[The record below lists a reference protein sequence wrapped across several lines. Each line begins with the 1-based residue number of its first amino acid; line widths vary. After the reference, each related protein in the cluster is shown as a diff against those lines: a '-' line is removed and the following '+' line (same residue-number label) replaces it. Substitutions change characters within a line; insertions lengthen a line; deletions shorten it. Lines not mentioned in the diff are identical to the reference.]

1 MAMKKTTTG
10 NQMRK
15 TKKTKKMTEGA
26 TWRQTMSQLTITVQ
40 SMMTIAEIMD
50 FSVMAELI
58 QSSCHQ
64 RIQSHFENLKF
75 KFLNDLELDIND
87 QKFNIFDVVS
97 FLEWLARF
105 DLDFKTV
112 TFIDFQ
118 PNCSLQ
124 RSLFENVERVSK
136 GKVLIEYWQNIAS
149 INSRSLKQ
157 LHKKW
162 AFSPGEAFQT
172 LKSGIPNLHLDIPTG
187 ERLPKDFYLDL
198 LRSSGT
204 KHFKAFYSTD
214 SLEDAVEFVNN
225 FSGAENLQSL
235 NLYLSCCEFSSSLLG
250 AYHVGN
256 ILISF
261 FVPIVYK
268 G

>member
-26 TWRQTMSQLTITVQ
+26 TWRQMMSQLTITVQ

-75 KFLNDLELDIND
+75 KFLSDLELDIND
-87 QKFNIFDVVS
+87 QKFNIFDVIS

-136 GKVLIEYWQNIAS
+136 GKVLFEYWQNIAS

-157 LHKKW
+157 LHKEW
-162 AFSPGEAFQT
+162 TSSPGEAFQS
-172 LKSGIPNLHLDIPTG
+172 LKSGIPNLHLDIPSG

-214 SLEDAVEFVNN
+214 LLEDAVEFVNN

-235 NLYLSCCEFSSSLLG
+235 NLYLSCCEFSSKLLG

-268 G
+268 D